1 MDRSRGDD
9 RDAEILPQSVSER
22 VLLRASELDVASR
35 TGASIAQLRAAARD
49 AGISAEAFDAAVEE
63 LRAEESRRV
72 PRRRHRV
79 WGIAGVTA
87 IVALIVFI
95 GVGRLAP
102 PVAASG
108 PVLEQTLVLRC
119 VSTGQALALI
129 RPLLTHP
136 ANVVT
141 ASQRA
146 PGMITVR
153 ATAEQLTRVQAV
165 IDGYERTVPA
175 CVVPSANVA
184 PAAATGSGGTAGQAA
199 PAAPAPAAR
208 P

>member
-63 LRAEESRRV
+63 LRAEESRPA

-79 WGIAGVTA
+79 GGLAGVTA
-87 IVALIVFI
+87 LVVLILFI

-102 PVAASG
+102 PVAASA
-108 PVLEQTLVLRC
+108 PMLKQTLVLRC

-136 ANVVT
+136 ANTVT
-141 ASQRA
+141 ASERA
-146 PGMITVR
+146 PGVITVR
-153 ATAEQLTRVQAV
+153 ATAEQQARVRAAL
-165 IDGYERTVPA
+165 DYAERAAPA
-175 CVVPSANVA
+175 CVVPGADVA
-184 PAAATGSGGTAGQAA
+184 PAPAPGSGGTAGEAV
-199 PAAPAPAAR
+199 PATPAPAPR